1 MIISRTPLRITLGG
15 GSTDLPEYYSK
26 FGGFFI
32 SATIDKY
39 IYIAM
44 NNRFEKEL
52 RIVYSELEL
61 TSGNLSI
68 KHPIIKELFKK
79 FSIWQ
84 NTEFVTFADLPG
96 SSGLGSSGAFTV
108 GAIKAINPEWGAEKL
123 AESAYDI
130 ERNKLNRSV
139 GKQDQ
144 YCAAFG
150 GLRVYSID
158 TKGAVS
164 SEILVFPELADK
176 LMLLYT
182 SNIRDSES
190 ILSKVKTSESQ
201 MKQIHELGKK
211 SAVTILNK
219 DWTKLGGLMDEH
231 WEVKKTIASDM
242 STLKINNIYTK
253 CKSLGAYGGKLI
265 GAGTGGF
272 LMLVV
277 PDDKVKKNIMSSGI
291 VEQNCHVPFKFTLSG
306 SEVLV

>member
-1 MIISRTPLRITLGG
+1 MIITRTSNRVTLGG
-15 GSTDLPEYYSK
+15 GGTDLPEYYSK
-26 FGGFFI
+26 YGGNWI

-39 IYIAM
+39 VYVAVKS
-44 NNRFEKEL
+44 RFENEL
-52 RIVYSELEL
+52 RIVYSELEN
-61 TSGNLSI
+61 TTGWQNI

-79 FSIWQ
+79 FNIWQ

-96 SSGLGSSGAFTV
+96 GSGLGGSGAFTV
-108 GAIKAINPEWGAEKL
+108 GAIKALNPEWGAEKL

-150 GLRVYSID
+150 GLRAYSID
-158 TKGAVS
+158 TKGVVS
-164 SEILVFPELADK
+164 SEILIFPELADK

-190 ILSKVKTSESQ
+190 ILSKVKTSENQ
-201 MKQIHELGKK
+201 LKQIHEIGKK
-211 SAVTILNK
+211 STVAILNK
-219 DWTKLGGLMDEH
+219 NWTKLGELMDEH
-231 WEVKKTIASDM
+231 WQIKKTIASDM

-265 GAGTGGF
+265 GAGSGGF
-272 LMLVV
+272 IMLVV
-277 PDDKVKKNIMSSGI
+277 PDDKTKKNIMSSGI
-291 VEQNCHVPFKFTLSG
+291 IEQNCYVPFKFTLSG
-306 SEVLV
+306 SEVLG